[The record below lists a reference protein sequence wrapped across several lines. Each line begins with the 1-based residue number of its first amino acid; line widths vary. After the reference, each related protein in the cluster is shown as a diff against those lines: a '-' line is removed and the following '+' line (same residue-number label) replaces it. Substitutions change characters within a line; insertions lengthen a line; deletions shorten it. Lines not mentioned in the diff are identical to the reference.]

1 MATGGFEQV
10 PKWWFQCCMCRLF
23 FLWAPGLP
31 LLCFLTW
38 LPQTLW
44 GGAEAPGG
52 EIAPPPST
60 LAKEKRAREREA
72 ESERIQKTR

>member
-1 MATGGFEQV
+1 MGVLVLHVHA
-10 PKWWFQCCMCRLF
+10 F
-23 FLWAPGLP
+23 FLRAPGLP
-31 LLCFLTW
+31 LLGFLTW